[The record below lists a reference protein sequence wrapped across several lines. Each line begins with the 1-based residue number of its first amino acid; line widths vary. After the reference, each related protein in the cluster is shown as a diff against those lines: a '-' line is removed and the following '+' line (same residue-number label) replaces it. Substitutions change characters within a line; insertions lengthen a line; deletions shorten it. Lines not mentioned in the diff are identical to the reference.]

1 MITAM
6 AMARSDINQSFAST
20 NSVQRSLEEELAALH
35 RPSSSSSSK
44 DGTSTPSSDDPTGNS
59 ADECKTGP
67 ILTRLLCHR
76 DLIPMVIGYLD
87 CRSLLALTSISTRYR
102 REILVPATP
111 NLSCINIFLQLR
123 TIICPM
129 AQFEALKDFMVKY
142 RAFKPVHIHFTYS
155 ETSSLMSLVPVVA
168 APIYNTKTDMTFSH
182 PSTSPLTSSHL
193 YGVNQS
199 ISINFTTNSNSLYQH
214 HHPLVP
220 HQVQQQ
226 QLHCSN
232 IAHLENT
239 QHENDQPYTYS
250 VSTNSSTTAIHRQT
264 TRTSSNNSTD
274 SPMDE
279 GLTEQK
285 EAVSNGGVS
294 GSSSSASI
302 SIPGPTQLASPGPY
316 THPTSTYNNHHGT
329 ILEMHS
335 APSDSIPVLSSSSS
349 STQPLS
355 GHGHR
360 GFELSYWQ
368 KFALNEL
375 FTRLLLFLRTLTIG
389 RTDKPRKSLRDI
401 DQSGVDLS
409 AGVCFFLARCF
420 NVMHDMPETAL
431 ESVLWMDVTSRDVV
445 LLITMIE
452 LRDIMVDER
461 YWKRGYWIV
470 DHPVHE
476 NENDNESENENEND
490 NDDGECESEDT
501 SSNIPEGDW
510 DGFYYLINQE
520 GAEKQAAPQPKPPMS
535 QPAPRLAS
543 RFSSLR
549 HRGPARRTSVT
560 KGILTATS
568 SPTAAQNEVGYMAT
582 SFSKQSIAPLTPQ
595 HQISGLGHLVK
606 SNGSAGSHE
615 SSSEGCSVTFAP
627 VLGGSSVTVSH
638 SSNNASTSRTGKSAS
653 NSSNNA
659 TGRLRFRSEPARW
672 QGSGDTADGSSDNHT
687 SGNGL
692 DEKVHPAVQLFEN
705 LKEEILEAANSSS
718 LYCDYKQKGRK
729 VTNDNEVWLY

>member
-1 MITAM
+1 MAM

-20 NSVQRSLEEELAALH
+20 NPVQRSLEEELAALH

-44 DGTSTPSSDDPTGNS
+44 DDTSTPSSDDPTENN

-87 CRSLLALTSISTRYR
+87 CRSLLALASISARYR

-123 TIICPM
+123 TIVCPM

-155 ETSSLMSLVPVVA
+155 EHSSLMSLVPVVT
-168 APIYNTKTDMTFSH
+168 APIYNTKTDTTFSH

-193 YGVNQS
+193 FGVNQS

-214 HHPLVP
+214 HHPLLP
-220 HQVQQQ
+220 HQVQRQ
-226 QLHCSN
+226 QLRCSD
-232 IAHLENT
+232 LLQLQNT
-239 QHENDQPYTYS
+239 QHENDQPDTSS
-250 VSTNSSTTAIHRQT
+250 VSTNSSTTAVNGLQT
-264 TRTSSNNSTD
+264 SRPSSSSSTEG
-274 SPMDE
+274 PDE
-279 GLTEQK
+279 GPDEDLSEQK
-285 EAVSNGGVS
+285 ETVVSEGVS

-302 SIPGPTQLASPGPY
+302 NIPGPTQIASLDPY
-316 THPTSTYNNHHGT
+316 TNHHGA

-335 APSDSIPVLSSSSS
+335 APSDSIPVLSGSSS

-355 GHGHR
+355 DHGHH

-375 FTRLLLFLRTLTIG
+375 FMRLLPFLRTLTIG

-401 DQSGVDLS
+401 DQSGVELS

-431 ESVLWMDVTSRDVV
+431 ESVLWMDVTSREVV

-476 NENDNESENENEND
+476 NENDDGDSESEETCSN
-490 NDDGECESEDT
+490 
-501 SSNIPEGDW
+501 SNIPEGDW

-520 GAEKQAAPQPKPPMS
+520 GAEKRAAPRPKLSVS
-535 QPAPRLAS
+535 QPAPRPAS
-543 RFSSLR
+543 RYSSLR
-549 HRGPARRTSVT
+549 HRGPTRRTSVRGT
-560 KGILTATS
+560 FTTAS
-568 SPTAAQNEVGYMAT
+568 SPTTASPNDVGDMAA

-606 SNGSAGSHE
+606 SNGSAGSQG
-615 SSSEGCSVTFAP
+615 SLSQGSEGGSVTFSP
-627 VLGGSSVTVSH
+627 TVGH
-638 SSNNASTSRTGKSAS
+638 SSFGSNNKNTASRANAGN
-653 NSSNNA
+653 NSSNN
-659 TGRLRFRSEPARW
+659 TMGRLRFRSEPAPW
-672 QGSGDTADGSSDNHT
+672 QGFGDGSDSRST
-687 SGNGL
+687 GL
-692 DEKVHPAVQLFEN
+692 GEKVHPAVQLFEN

-729 VTNDNEVWLY
+729 VIDDEELWLHQNTQN

>member
-1 MITAM
+1 MAM
-6 AMARSDINQSFAST
+6 AMARSDINRSFART
-20 NSVQRSLEEELAALH
+20 NQVQSSLEEELAALH

-44 DGTSTPSSDDPTGNS
+44 DGTSTPSSDDPAENN

-87 CRSLLALTSISTRYR
+87 CRSLLALASISARYR

-123 TIICPM
+123 TIVCPM
-129 AQFEALKDFMVKY
+129 AQFEGLKDFMVKY

-155 ETSSLMSLVPVVA
+155 EQSSLMSLVPVVV
-168 APIYNTKTDMTFSH
+168 APIYNTKTDTTFSH

-193 YGVNQS
+193 FGVNQS
-199 ISINFTTNSNSLYQH
+199 ISINFTTNSDSLYQH
-214 HHPLVP
+214 HHPLLP
-220 HQVQQQ
+220 HQAQQQ
-226 QLHCSN
+226 QLRCSD
-232 IAHLENT
+232 LLRLQNT
-239 QHENDQPYTYS
+239 QHENDQPDTSS
-250 VSTNSSTTAIHRQT
+250 VSTNSSTTAVNGLQT
-264 TRTSSNNSTD
+264 TLTSSS
-274 SPMDE
+274 SSSSSIEGPDE
-279 GLTEQK
+279 GLSEQK
-285 EAVSNGGVS
+285 ETLVSEGVS
-294 GSSSSASI
+294 DSSRRASI
-302 SIPGPTQLASPGPY
+302 NISGPTQIASLDPH
-316 THPTSTYNNHHGT
+316 TNHHGA
-329 ILEMHS
+329 IFEMHS

-355 GHGHR
+355 GHGHH

-375 FTRLLLFLRTLTIG
+375 FMRLLPFLRTLTIG

-401 DQSGVDLS
+401 DQSGVELS

-431 ESVLWMDVTSRDVV
+431 ESVLWMDVTSREVV

-470 DHPVHE
+470 DHPAL
-476 NENDNESENENEND
+476 ENDSDDGVSESEETCSD
-490 NDDGECESEDT
+490 
-501 SSNIPEGDW
+501 SNIPEGDW

-520 GAEKQAAPQPKPPMS
+520 GAEKRVAPRPKFSTS
-535 QPAPRLAS
+535 QPTPRPAS

-549 HRGPARRTSVT
+549 HRGPTRRTGIA
-560 KGILTATS
+560 KGTFTTTS
-568 SPTAAQNEVGYMAT
+568 SPTTTAPNDVGDMAT

-606 SNGSAGSHE
+606 SNGSAGSQG
-615 SSSEGCSVTFAP
+615 SLSRGSEGGSVTFSTTMSCSSI
-627 VLGGSSVTVSH
+627 GSDNNDNNTTSRANSGN
-638 SSNNASTSRTGKSAS
+638 SSKNNAM
-653 NSSNNA
+653 
-659 TGRLRFRSEPARW
+659 GRLRFRSEPAPW
-672 QGSGDTADGSSDNHT
+672 QCFGDSSDNRST
-687 SGNGL
+687 GL

-705 LKEEILEAANSSS
+705 LKEEILEAANSTS

-729 VTNDNEVWLY
+729 VTDDEDSWL

>member
-1 MITAM
+1 MAM

-20 NSVQRSLEEELAALH
+20 NPVQRSLEEELAALH
-35 RPSSSSSSK
+35 RPSSTSSSK
-44 DGTSTPSSDDPTGNS
+44 DGTSTPSSDDPTENS

-87 CRSLLALTSISTRYR
+87 CRSLLALTSISARYR

-123 TIICPM
+123 TIVCPM

-155 ETSSLMSLVPVVA
+155 EQSSLMSLVPVVA
-168 APIYNTKTDMTFSH
+168 APIYNTKTDTTFSH

-193 YGVNQS
+193 FGVNQS
-199 ISINFTTNSNSLYQH
+199 ISINFTTNSNSLYQY
-214 HHPLVP
+214 HHPLLP

-226 QLHCSN
+226 QLRCSN
-232 IAHLENT
+232 LAQLENT
-239 QHENDQPYTYS
+239 QHENDQPDTFS
-250 VSTNSSTTAIHRQT
+250 VSTNSSTTAVHRLQT
-264 TRTSSNNSTD
+264 TRTSSSSSTD

-285 EAVSNGGVS
+285 DTVSDGEVS

-302 SIPGPTQLASPGPY
+302 SIPGPTQVTSLGPY
-316 THPTSTYNNHHGT
+316 THPTPAYNNHHGT

-355 GHGHR
+355 GHGHH

-375 FTRLLLFLRTLTIG
+375 FMRLLPFLRTLTIG
-389 RTDKPRKSLRDI
+389 RTDKPSKSLRDI
-401 DQSGVDLS
+401 DQSGVELS

-431 ESVLWMDVTSRDVV
+431 ESVLWMDVTSREVV

-476 NENDNESENENEND
+476 NENENENENEIGNH
-490 NDDGECESEDT
+490 NDDGECENEDT
-501 SSNIPEGDW
+501 SSDIPESDW

-520 GAEKQAAPQPKPPMS
+520 GAEKRVAPQSKPPMS

-549 HRGPARRTSVT
+549 HRGPTRRTSVT
-560 KGILTATS
+560 KGAFTTTS
-568 SPTAAQNEVGYMAT
+568 SPTAAQNEVDDTTT
-582 SFSKQSIAPLTPQ
+582 SFSKQSIAPLTSQ

-606 SNGSAGSHE
+606 CNGSTRLNG
-615 SSSEGCSVTFAP
+615 SSSEGGSVTFAP
-627 VLGGSSVTVSH
+627 VLGESSFIGSH
-638 SSNNASTSRTGKSAS
+638 SSNSASMSRTGKSAN
-653 NSSNNA
+653 NSSNA
-659 TGRLRFRSEPARW
+659 TGRLRYRSEPALW
-672 QGSGDTADGSSDNHT
+672 QGFGDTTEGGSNNSD
-687 SGNGL
+687 SENGL
-692 DEKVHPAVQLFEN
+692 DEMVHPAVQLFEN

-729 VTNDNEVWLY
+729 VTNDDELWLY

>member
-1 MITAM
+1 
-6 AMARSDINQSFAST
+6 
-20 NSVQRSLEEELAALH
+20 
-35 RPSSSSSSK
+35 
-44 DGTSTPSSDDPTGNS
+44 
-59 ADECKTGP
+59 
-67 ILTRLLCHR
+67 
-76 DLIPMVIGYLD
+76 MVIGYLD

-129 AQFEALKDFMVKY
+129 AQFEALKDFMGKY

-155 ETSSLMSLVPVVA
+155 EHSSLMSLVPVVA
-168 APIYNTKTDMTFSH
+168 APIYNTKTDATFSH

-199 ISINFTTNSNSLYQH
+199 ISINFTTNSDSLYQH
-214 HHPLVP
+214 HHPLLP

-226 QLHCSN
+226 QLGCSN
-232 IAHLENT
+232 ITQLENT
-239 QHENDQPYTYS
+239 QHENDQPDTSS
-250 VSTNSSTTAIHRQT
+250 VSTNSSTTAIYRQT
-264 TRTSSNNSTD
+264 TRTSSSSSTD

-279 GLTEQK
+279 GLAEQK
-285 EAVSNGGVS
+285 ETVSDGGVS

-302 SIPGPTQLASPGPY
+302 GIPGPMQIASPGPY
-316 THPTSTYNNHHGT
+316 THPTPAYNNHHGT

-355 GHGHR
+355 GHGHH

-375 FTRLLLFLRTLTIG
+375 FMRLLPFLRTLTIG
-389 RTDKPRKSLRDI
+389 RTDKPSKSLRDI
-401 DQSGVDLS
+401 DQSGVELS

-420 NVMHDMPETAL
+420 NVMHDMPDTAL
-431 ESVLWMDVTSRDVV
+431 ESVLWMDVTSREVV

-476 NENDNESENENEND
+476 NENDNENENESENEN
-490 NDDGECESEDT
+490 DDGEYESEDT

-520 GAEKQAAPQPKPPMS
+520 SAEKTVVPQSKPPMS
-535 QPAPRLAS
+535 QPTPRHAS

-549 HRGPARRTSVT
+549 HRGPTRRTSVI
-560 KGILTATS
+560 KGALTTAS
-568 SPTAAQNEVGYMAT
+568 SPTAAQNEVGDMAT

-606 SNGSAGSHE
+606 NNGGAGSHE
-615 SSSEGCSVTFAP
+615 SPSEGCSVTFAP
-627 VLGGSSVTVSH
+627 ALGGSSFTSH
-638 SSNNASTSRTGKSAS
+638 SSNNTSTSSTGKSAN
-653 NSSNNA
+653 NSSINA
-659 TGRLRFRSEPARW
+659 VGRLRFRSEPARW
-672 QGSGDTADGSSDNHT
+672 QGSGDTADGSSDNRIN
-687 SGNGL
+687 GNGL

-729 VTNDNEVWLY
+729 VADDNEVWTC

>member
-1 MITAM
+1 MAM

-20 NSVQRSLEEELAALH
+20 NPVQRSLEEELAALH

-44 DGTSTPSSDDPTGNS
+44 DGTSTPSSEDPTENS

-87 CRSLLALTSISTRYR
+87 CRSLLALTSISARYR

-123 TIICPM
+123 TIVCPM
-129 AQFEALKDFMVKY
+129 AQFEALKDFMV
-142 RAFKPVHIHFTYS
+142 
-155 ETSSLMSLVPVVA
+155 
-168 APIYNTKTDMTFSH
+168 N
-182 PSTSPLTSSHL
+182 PLTSSHL
-193 YGVNQS
+193 FGVNQS

-214 HHPLVP
+214 HHPLLP

-232 IAHLENT
+232 LAQLENT
-239 QHENDQPYTYS
+239 QHENDQPDTSS
-250 VSTNSSTTAIHRQT
+250 VSTNSSTTAVHRLQT
-264 TRTSSNNSTD
+264 TRTSSSSSTD
-274 SPMDE
+274 SPIDE

-285 EAVSNGGVS
+285 ETVSDGVNGN
-294 GSSSSASI
+294 SSSASI
-302 SIPGPTQLASPGPY
+302 SIPGPTQIASLGPY
-316 THPTSTYNNHHGT
+316 TNSTPAYNNHHGT
-329 ILEMHS
+329 ILELHS

-355 GHGHR
+355 GHGHH

-375 FTRLLLFLRTLTIG
+375 FMRLLPFLRTLTIG

-401 DQSGVDLS
+401 DQSGVELS

-431 ESVLWMDVTSRDVV
+431 ESVLWMDVTSREVV

-476 NENDNESENENEND
+476 NENENENEND
-490 NDDGECESEDT
+490 DRDCESEDT
-501 SSNIPEGDW
+501 SSNVAEGDW

-520 GAEKQAAPQPKPPMS
+520 GAEKRVAPRPKPPMS
-535 QPAPRLAS
+535 QPAPRPAS

-549 HRGPARRTSVT
+549 HRGPTRRTGVA
-560 KGILTATS
+560 KGTFTTAP
-568 SPTAAQNEVGYMAT
+568 SPTTAQNDVGDMTT
-582 SFSKQSIAPLTPQ
+582 SFLKQSIAPLTPH
-595 HQISGLGHLVK
+595 HQISGLGNLVK
-606 SNGSAGSHE
+606 SNGSAGSHG
-615 SSSEGCSVTFAP
+615 SSTEGGSVTFAP
-627 VLGGSSVTVSH
+627 VLGGSNFTGSH
-638 SSNNASTSRTGKSAS
+638 SSNNTRTSRTGNSTN

-659 TGRLRFRSEPARW
+659 TSRLRFRSEPAPW
-672 QGSGDTADGSSDNHT
+672 QGFGDTADIRSDNRA

-692 DEKVHPAVQLFEN
+692 DGKIHPAVQLFEN

-729 VTNDNEVWLY
+729 VTDDDELWLY

>member
-1 MITAM
+1 MIMAM
-6 AMARSDINQSFAST
+6 AMARSDVNHSFART
-20 NSVQRSLEEELAALH
+20 NPAQSSLEEELAALH

-44 DGTSTPSSDDPTGNS
+44 DGTSTLSSDDLTENN

-67 ILTRLLCHR
+67 ILTRLLWHR

-87 CRSLLALTSISTRYR
+87 CRSLLALASISTRYR

-123 TIICPM
+123 TIVCPM

-155 ETSSLMSLVPVVA
+155 EQSSLMSLVPIVA
-168 APIYNTKTDMTFSH
+168 APIYNTKTDTTFSH

-193 YGVNQS
+193 FGVNQS
-199 ISINFTTNSNSLYQH
+199 ISINFTTNSDSLYQH
-214 HHPLVP
+214 HHPLLP
-220 HQVQQQ
+220 HQVRQQ
-226 QLHCSN
+226 QLRCSDD
-232 IAHLENT
+232 LLGLQNT
-239 QHENDQPYTYS
+239 QHENDQPDTSS
-250 VSTNSSTTAIHRQT
+250 VSTNSSTTAVNGLQT
-264 TRTSSNNSTD
+264 TRTNSSSSSSSSSTEG
-274 SPMDE
+274 PDE
-279 GLTEQK
+279 GLSEQK
-285 EAVSNGGVS
+285 ETVVSERVS
-294 GSSSSASI
+294 DSNSSSRASI
-302 SIPGPTQLASPGPY
+302 NIPGPTQIASLDPH
-316 THPTSTYNNHHGT
+316 TIHHAA

-355 GHGHR
+355 GHGHH

-375 FTRLLLFLRTLTIG
+375 FMRLLPFLRTLTIG

-401 DQSGVDLS
+401 DQSGVELS

-431 ESVLWMDVTSRDVV
+431 ESVLWMDVTSREVV

-476 NENDNESENENEND
+476 ND
-490 NDDGECESEDT
+490 NDDDDEVSESEETCSD
-501 SSNIPEGDW
+501 SNLPEGDW

-520 GAEKQAAPQPKPPMS
+520 GGEKRVAPQPKLSIS
-535 QPAPRLAS
+535 QPAPRHAS

-549 HRGPARRTSVT
+549 QRGPTRRINVARGTFT
-560 KGILTATS
+560 TAS
-568 SPTAAQNEVGYMAT
+568 SPTTTAPNDDGDMAT

-606 SNGSAGSHE
+606 SNGSAGSQG
-615 SSSEGCSVTFAP
+615 SLSQGSEG
-627 VLGGSSVTVSH
+627 
-638 SSNNASTSRTGKSAS
+638 
-653 NSSNNA
+653 
-659 TGRLRFRSEPARW
+659 
-672 QGSGDTADGSSDNHT
+672 
-687 SGNGL
+687 
-692 DEKVHPAVQLFEN
+692 
-705 LKEEILEAANSSS
+705 
-718 LYCDYKQKGRK
+718 
-729 VTNDNEVWLY
+729 